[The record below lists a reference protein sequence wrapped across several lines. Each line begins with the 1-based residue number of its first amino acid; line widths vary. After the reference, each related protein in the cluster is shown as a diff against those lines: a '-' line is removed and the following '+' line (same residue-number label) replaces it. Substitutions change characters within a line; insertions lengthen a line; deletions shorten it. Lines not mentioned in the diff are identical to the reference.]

1 MINEELATEKLK
13 YLLMTETGRDFEIL
27 DVGIDFNYTDY
38 DKRDKLEEYD
48 VDITF
53 DYLLT
58 IDSQSTDFG
67 IDIHKMSEKLRNIIL
82 KYTFNSEGKIVKDSD
97 SAFVDHGMIWK
108 VDFIADTKHVF
119 EMSFRVTQLSD

>member
-13 YLLMTETGRDFEIL
+13 YLLMTETGRNFEIL

-58 IDSQSTDFG
+58 IDSQSTDFA

-119 EMSFRVTQLSD
+119 EMSFRVTQLD

>member
-67 IDIHKMSEKLRNIIL
+67 IDIHKMSEKLRNIIS
-82 KYTFNSEGKIVKDSD
+82 KYTFNSEGKIVKDSNTVY
-97 SAFVDHGMIWK
+97 VDIGMIWR
-108 VDFIADTKHVF
+108 VDFSADTKHEF
-119 EMSFRVTQLSD
+119 EMSFRVNQLN

>member
-119 EMSFRVTQLSD
+119 EMSFRVTKLD

>member
-1 MINEELATEKLK
+1 
-13 YLLMTETGRDFEIL
+13 MTETGRDFDIFEL
-27 DVGIDFNYTDY
+27 KIDFEYTDY
-38 DKRDKLEEYD
+38 EKKDKLQEYD

-53 DYLLT
+53 DYLSN
-58 IDSQSTDFG
+58 IDSQSYDFG
-67 IDIHKMSEKLRNIIL
+67 VDIHRMSEKLEKIIS

>member
-13 YLLMTETGRDFEIL
+13 YLLMTETGRNFEIL

-67 IDIHKMSEKLRNIIL
+67 IDIHKMSEKLRNIIS
-82 KYTFNSEGKIVKDSD
+82 KYTFNSEGKIVKDSNTVY
-97 SAFVDHGMIWK
+97 VDIGMIWR
-108 VDFIADTKHVF
+108 VDFSADTKHEF
-119 EMSFRVTQLSD
+119 EMSFRVNQLD

>member
-38 DKRDKLEEYD
+38 DKRDKLKEYD

-67 IDIHKMSEKLRNIIL
+67 IDIHKMSEKLRNIIS
-82 KYTFNSEGKIVKDSD
+82 KYTFNSEGKIVKDSNT
-97 SAFVDHGMIWK
+97 VYVYIGMIWR
-108 VDFIADTKHVF
+108 VDFSADTKHEF
-119 EMSFRVTQLSD
+119 EMSFRVNQLN

>member
-1 MINEELATEKLK
+1 
-13 YLLMTETGRDFEIL
+13 
-27 DVGIDFNYTDY
+27 VGIDFNYTDY

-58 IDSQSTDFG
+58 IDSQSTDFA

-119 EMSFRVTQLSD
+119 EMSFRVTQLD

>member
-58 IDSQSTDFG
+58 IDSQSYDFG
-67 IDIHKMSEKLRNIIL
+67 VDIHRMSEKLETIIS

-119 EMSFRVTQLSD
+119 EMSFRVTQLD

>member
-53 DYLLT
+53 DYQLT

-67 IDIHKMSEKLRNIIL
+67 VDIHKMSEKLRNIIS
-82 KYTFNSEGKIVKDSD
+82 KYTFNSEGKIVKDSNTVY
-97 SAFVDHGMIWK
+97 VDIGMIWR
-108 VDFIADTKHVF
+108 VDFSADTKHEF
-119 EMSFRVTQLSD
+119 EMSFRVNQLD

>member
-13 YLLMTETGRDFEIL
+13 YLLMTETGRNFEIL

-67 IDIHKMSEKLRNIIL
+67 IDIHKMSEKLRNIIS
-82 KYTFNSEGKIVKDSD
+82 KYTFNSEGKIVKDSNTVY
-97 SAFVDHGMIWK
+97 VDIGMIWR
-108 VDFIADTKHVF
+108 VDFSADTKHEF
-119 EMSFRVTQLSD
+119 EMSFRVNQLN

>member
-58 IDSQSTDFG
+58 IDSQSTDFA

-82 KYTFNSEGKIVKDSD
+82 KYTFNSEGKIVTDSD

-119 EMSFRVTQLSD
+119 EMSFRVTQLD

>member
-58 IDSQSTDFG
+58 IDSQSTDFA

-119 EMSFRVTQLSD
+119 EMSFRVTQLD